1 MEIKEYIERIE
12 RLEQEKKDIQ
22 RDIKEVYAEAA
33 AQGIDK
39 KALKQVIKY
48 RKMDPDQRD
57 DFLDRIDNYLNS

>member
-1 MEIKEYIERIE
+1 MEIKSYIERIE